1 MRVICVNISFSGQS
15 AAISFRCV
23 THLYVGAQNQLK
35 REAWKLRICNN
46 ALEMMLRWFGDL
58 CAAVQGCDATG
69 EAITTKAWLIKVL
82 IRSTGLV
89 ST

>member
-1 MRVICVNISFSGQS
+1 
-15 AAISFRCV
+15 
-23 THLYVGAQNQLK
+23 
-35 REAWKLRICNN
+35 
-46 ALEMMLRWFGDL
+46 MLRWFGDL